1 MIENI
6 SKVKVAERL
15 SLDVRSFGTF
25 KFLYTNQILMSYQ
38 HKHVYIVCREIKNRI
53 KNEGRH

>member
-15 SLDVRSFGTF
+15 SLDVRSFGHF
-25 KFLYTNQILMSYQ
+25 QIYSY
-38 HKHVYIVCREIKNRI
+38 KSKT
-53 KNEGRH
+53 